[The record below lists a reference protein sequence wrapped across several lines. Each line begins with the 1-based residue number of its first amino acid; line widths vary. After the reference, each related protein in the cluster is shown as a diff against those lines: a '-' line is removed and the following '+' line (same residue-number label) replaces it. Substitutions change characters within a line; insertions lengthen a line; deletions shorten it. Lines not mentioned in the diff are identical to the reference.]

1 MAYERKDFTKH
12 YWQSLYIGGICYH
25 DFEENAP
32 MYALKIGVG
41 FSPIDRC
48 RKQGIQHLISV
59 EDRGYDFT
67 HVGAYEGHFLTA
79 CFETEGANPEAR
91 YFGAGYTETFGKYE
105 TWEEM
110 LERAKDIEKSMLE
123 TLEKEERHRQA
134 DALAA

>member
-1 MAYERKDFTKH
+1 MGYEKKDHKNI
-12 YWQSLYIGGICYH
+12 WQSLYIGGICYH

-41 FSPIDRC
+41 FDAVDRC
-48 RKQGIQHLISV
+48 CKQGIRHLITV
-59 EDRGYDFT
+59 QDRDYDFT
-67 HVGAYEGHFLTA
+67 HVVAYEGHFLTA

-123 TLEKEERHRQA
+123 TLEKEERRRFS
-134 DALAA
+134 LAIAA